1 MTDQTQITLTAPQS
15 VNMALIVGP
24 ADEIL
29 HVVQDAF
36 AARIT
41 VRGDTIVLEGDP
53 LEVQSLLS
61 LIHI

>member
-1 MTDQTQITLTAPQS
+1 MTDQTQITLTAPRS

-36 AARIT
+36 ASRIT
-41 VRGDTIVLEGDP
+41 VRGDTVELDRKS
-53 LEVQSLLS
+53 VV
-61 LIHI
+61 